1 MYGSANIAGGIGD
14 YLNIFG
20 GQRNW
25 NRMEHVY
32 SGISQ
37 DYAKNINVAV
47 DAALSRVGALR
58 SVPVTIYPHSTHTI
72 TGYGSRSTA
81 SVESKV
87 PLINDVIQGYHGID
101 EITSGS

>member
-1 MYGSANIAGGIGD
+1 
-14 YLNIFG
+14 
-20 GQRNW
+20 
-25 NRMEHVY
+25 MEHVY

-47 DAALSRVGALR
+47 DTMLSGVGALR

-72 TGYGSRSTA
+72 TGYGSRSAA

-87 PLINDVIQGYHGID
+87 LLINDGIQGYHRTYEIDSGI
-101 EITSGS
+101 